1 MIMSQETLTVALL
14 ALALDALIGWPDR
27 LYRRISHPVVWLGKL
42 IAALDRRWNR
52 GGHRVLRGMLA
63 ALVTIAAAGV
73 PAILLTRL
81 LMPLPLGPILLGAL
95 AWPLIAKNPQLVQ
108 RRASDP
114 AFRELF
120 EQKGEK
126 YMAKFGMTP
135 FVKRKLNL
143 RSI

>member
-1 MIMSQETLTVALL
+1 MNMKAPTIGSLIDKLEAVREKKRVLAEQDKVLSVQYAELEATLLQR
-14 ALALDALIGWPDR
+14 LDADGTQKASSKKATVS
-27 LYRRISHPVVWLGKL
+27 ISEIVVANVDW
-42 IAALDRRWNR
+42 D
-52 GGHRVLRGMLA
+52 
-63 ALVTIAAAGV
+63 
-73 PAILLTRL
+73 
-81 LMPLPLGPILLGAL
+81 L

-126 YMAKFGMTP
+126 YMAKYGMTP

>member
-1 MIMSQETLTVALL
+1 MDIKAPTIGSLIDKLEAVREKKRQLAEQDKVLSAQYAELETTLL
-14 ALALDALIGWPDR
+14 QRLDADGTQKASSKKATVS
-27 LYRRISHPVVWLGKL
+27 ISEIVVAEVNWE
-42 IAALDRRWNR
+42 
-52 GGHRVLRGMLA
+52 
-63 ALVTIAAAGV
+63 
-73 PAILLTRL
+73 
-81 LMPLPLGPILLGAL
+81 L

-126 YMAKFGMTP
+126 FMAKYGMTP

-143 RSI
+143 RSL

>member
-1 MIMSQETLTVALL
+1 MDMKAPTIGSLIDKLAAVREKKRQLAEQDKVLSAQYAELEATLLQR
-14 ALALDALIGWPDR
+14 LDADGTQKASSKKATVS
-27 LYRRISHPVVWLGKL
+27 ISEIVVAEVNWE
-42 IAALDRRWNR
+42 
-52 GGHRVLRGMLA
+52 
-63 ALVTIAAAGV
+63 
-73 PAILLTRL
+73 
-81 LMPLPLGPILLGAL
+81 L

-126 YMAKFGMTP
+126 FMAKYGMTP

-143 RSI
+143 RSL

>member
-1 MIMSQETLTVALL
+1 MNMKAPTIGSLIDKLEAVREKKRVLAELDKVLSVQYAELEATLLQR
-14 ALALDALIGWPDR
+14 LDADGTQKASSKKATVS
-27 LYRRISHPVVWLGKL
+27 ISEIVVANVDW
-42 IAALDRRWNR
+42 D
-52 GGHRVLRGMLA
+52 
-63 ALVTIAAAGV
+63 
-73 PAILLTRL
+73 
-81 LMPLPLGPILLGAL
+81 L

-126 YMAKFGMTP
+126 YMAKYGMTP

>member
-1 MIMSQETLTVALL
+1 MDVKAPTIGSLIDKLAAVREKKRQLAEQDKVLSAQYAELEATLLQR
-14 ALALDALIGWPDR
+14 LDADGTQKASSKKATVS
-27 LYRRISHPVVWLGKL
+27 ISEVVVAEVNWE
-42 IAALDRRWNR
+42 
-52 GGHRVLRGMLA
+52 
-63 ALVTIAAAGV
+63 
-73 PAILLTRL
+73 
-81 LMPLPLGPILLGAL
+81 L

-126 YMAKFGMTP
+126 FMAKYGMTP

-143 RSI
+143 RSL

>member
-1 MIMSQETLTVALL
+1 MDMKAPTIGSLIDKLEAVREKKRQLAEQDKVLSAQYAELEATLLQR
-14 ALALDALIGWPDR
+14 LDADGTQKASSKKATVS
-27 LYRRISHPVVWLGKL
+27 ISEIVVAEVNWE
-42 IAALDRRWNR
+42 
-52 GGHRVLRGMLA
+52 
-63 ALVTIAAAGV
+63 
-73 PAILLTRL
+73 
-81 LMPLPLGPILLGAL
+81 L

-126 YMAKFGMTP
+126 FMAKYGMTP

-143 RSI
+143 RSL

>member
-1 MIMSQETLTVALL
+1 MNMKAPTIGSLIDKLEAVREKKRVLAEQDKVLSVQYAELEATLLQR
-14 ALALDALIGWPDR
+14 LDADGTQKASSKKATVS
-27 LYRRISHPVVWLGKL
+27 ISEIVVANVDW
-42 IAALDRRWNR
+42 D
-52 GGHRVLRGMLA
+52 
-63 ALVTIAAAGV
+63 
-73 PAILLTRL
+73 
-81 LMPLPLGPILLGAL
+81 L

>member
-1 MIMSQETLTVALL
+1 MDMKAPTIGSLIDKLEAVRKKKRVLAEQDKILSAQYAELEATLLQR
-14 ALALDALIGWPDR
+14 LDADGTQKASSKKATVS
-27 LYRRISHPVVWLGKL
+27 ISEVVVANVDW
-42 IAALDRRWNR
+42 D
-52 GGHRVLRGMLA
+52 
-63 ALVTIAAAGV
+63 
-73 PAILLTRL
+73 
-81 LMPLPLGPILLGAL
+81 L

-126 YMAKFGMTP
+126 FMAKYGMTP

>member
-1 MIMSQETLTVALL
+1 MKAPTIGSLIDKLEAVREKKRVLAEQDKVLSVQYAELEATLLQR
-14 ALALDALIGWPDR
+14 LDADGTQKASSKKATVS
-27 LYRRISHPVVWLGKL
+27 ISEIVVANVDW
-42 IAALDRRWNR
+42 D
-52 GGHRVLRGMLA
+52 
-63 ALVTIAAAGV
+63 
-73 PAILLTRL
+73 
-81 LMPLPLGPILLGAL
+81 L

-126 YMAKFGMTP
+126 YMAKYGMTP

>member
-1 MIMSQETLTVALL
+1 MDMKAPTIGSLIDKMDAVREKKRVLAEQDKALSAQYAELEATLLQR
-14 ALALDALIGWPDR
+14 LDADGTQKASSKKATVS
-27 LYRRISHPVVWLGKL
+27 ISEVVVANVDW
-42 IAALDRRWNR
+42 D
-52 GGHRVLRGMLA
+52 
-63 ALVTIAAAGV
+63 
-73 PAILLTRL
+73 
-81 LMPLPLGPILLGAL
+81 L

>member
-1 MIMSQETLTVALL
+1 MDMKAPTVGSLIDKMEALREKRRVIAEQDKTLAAQYAELEVTLMAR
-14 ALALDALIGWPDR
+14 LDADGTQKASSKKATVS
-27 LYRRISHPVVWLGKL
+27 ISEVVVANVDW
-42 IAALDRRWNR
+42 D
-52 GGHRVLRGMLA
+52 
-63 ALVTIAAAGV
+63 
-73 PAILLTRL
+73 
-81 LMPLPLGPILLGAL
+81 L

-126 YMAKFGMTP
+126 FMAKYGMTP

>member
-1 MIMSQETLTVALL
+1 MDIKAPTIGSLIDKLEAVREKKRQLAEQDKVLSAQYAELEATLLQR
-14 ALALDALIGWPDR
+14 LDADGTQKASSKKATVS
-27 LYRRISHPVVWLGKL
+27 ISEVVVAEVNWE
-42 IAALDRRWNR
+42 
-52 GGHRVLRGMLA
+52 
-63 ALVTIAAAGV
+63 
-73 PAILLTRL
+73 
-81 LMPLPLGPILLGAL
+81 L

-126 YMAKFGMTP
+126 FMAKYGMTP

-143 RSI
+143 RSL

>member
-1 MIMSQETLTVALL
+1 MNMKAPTIGSLIDKMDAVREKKHVLAEQDKVLSAQYAELEATLLQR
-14 ALALDALIGWPDR
+14 LDADGTQKASSKKATVS
-27 LYRRISHPVVWLGKL
+27 ISEVVVANVDW
-42 IAALDRRWNR
+42 D
-52 GGHRVLRGMLA
+52 
-63 ALVTIAAAGV
+63 
-73 PAILLTRL
+73 
-81 LMPLPLGPILLGAL
+81 L

-126 YMAKFGMTP
+126 FMAKYGMTP

>member
-1 MIMSQETLTVALL
+1 MDMKAPTVGSLIDKMEALREKRRVIAEQDKTLAAQYAELEVTLMAR
-14 ALALDALIGWPDR
+14 LDADGTQKASSKKATVS
-27 LYRRISHPVVWLGKL
+27 ISEVVVANVDW
-42 IAALDRRWNR
+42 D
-52 GGHRVLRGMLA
+52 
-63 ALVTIAAAGV
+63 
-73 PAILLTRL
+73 
-81 LMPLPLGPILLGAL
+81 L
-95 AWPLIAKNPQLVQ
+95 AWPLIAKNPQLIQ

-126 YMAKFGMTP
+126 FMAKYGMTP

>member
-1 MIMSQETLTVALL
+1 MNMKAPTIGSLIDKLEAVREKKRVLAEQDKVLSAQYAELEATLLQR
-14 ALALDALIGWPDR
+14 LDADGTQKASSKKATVS
-27 LYRRISHPVVWLGKL
+27 ISEVVVANVDW
-42 IAALDRRWNR
+42 D
-52 GGHRVLRGMLA
+52 
-63 ALVTIAAAGV
+63 
-73 PAILLTRL
+73 
-81 LMPLPLGPILLGAL
+81 L

-126 YMAKFGMTP
+126 YMAKYGMTP
-135 FVKRKLNL
+135 FIKRKLNL